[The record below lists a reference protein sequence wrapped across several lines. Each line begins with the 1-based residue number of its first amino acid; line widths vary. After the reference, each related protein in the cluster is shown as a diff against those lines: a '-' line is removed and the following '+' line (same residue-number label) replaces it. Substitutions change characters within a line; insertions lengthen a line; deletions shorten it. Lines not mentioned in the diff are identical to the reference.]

1 MKRRITRVRSLYLVR
16 EDRRTPL
23 TPEAP
28 SVRIETMKDGT
39 PQTTMEDQVTIK
51 SGESR
56 LVVER
61 GRIARITNAKR
72 ADQPAPATPAS

>member
-1 MKRRITRVRSLYLVR
+1 
-16 EDRRTPL
+16 
-23 TPEAP
+23 
-28 SVRIETMKDGT
+28 MKDGT